1 MGPFCVTWP
10 NPTHGSTQPMDNSEI
25 YYHHGFAEPSALL
38 GCDANLMLGGSVSS
52 CATYKVKTS
61 KFTVGRGI
69 YSSVTLYVPCA
80 ARPVLMH
87 SSFATDATTSCCSY
101 IPRLR
106 WIVSTKDSIV
116 CCMTFACLSIGS
128 YHLYTADGLQ
138 ETLKFV
144 FPPV

>member
-1 MGPFCVTWP
+1 
-10 NPTHGSTQPMDNSEI
+10 MDNSEI

-80 ARPVLMH
+80 AHPVLTL
-87 SSFATDATTSCCSY
+87 AT
-101 IPRLR
+101 PLMQRLLAVL
-106 WIVSTKDSIV
+106 IYHV
-116 CCMTFACLSIGS
+116 CVGLSPQKTR
-128 YHLYTADGLQ
+128 L
-138 ETLKFV
+138 FV
-144 FPPV
+144 A